1 MLGDFGD
8 RFGNRCLVFV
18 GRTSD
23 VDAVS
28 EFASAV
34 QEMGLSPGELGRAL
48 VDMASGNDNSPHQAE
63 VQHRWR
69 HLLAL
74 RGFDGDRN
82 GDAKDRPVRVR
93 YGPEN
98 RSTIC

>member
-1 MLGDFGD
+1 MGLRGCPQ
-8 RFGNRCLVFV
+8 NE
-18 GRTSD
+18 
-23 VDAVS
+23 AVS
-28 EFASAV
+28 EFTSAV
-34 QEMGLSPGELGRAL
+34 QEMGLDSAELGRAL
-48 VDMASGNDNSPHQAE
+48 VDMASGNDTSPLQAE

-82 GDAKDRPVRVR
+82 GGAKGRSVRVR